1 MRKVSVIGTGMVKF
15 GKYNDVSLADIGW
28 PAVVQAMNDA
38 GLKPGDINAF
48 FCGTGLSGP
57 MPGQRVLG
65 RLGMTGI
72 PIINVENACSSGS
85 SALSLGCMAIASGQ
99 HDIVMVMGIEKLTK
113 FNGGT
118 IPLEKE
124 DWEVSNGLVMPA
136 LYAMR
141 ARRYMHDFGLTKEQL
156 ASVVVKSRRHAALN
170 PDAQLQKETTVEEVL
185 ASRMIAD
192 PFTLY
197 QCCPTGDGAAV
208 IILCAENL
216 AHRFS
221 NKPVK
226 VVASHIASGIFES
239 GPRDMTSPEITV
251 RCAKDTYEEAGIGP
265 EDIDVAEV
273 HDAFTSAE
281 LMYYEAFGFCERG
294 EAAHMLESGASSLG
308 GRIPVNPSGGLLS
321 KGHPVAV
328 TGAAQVVEVVRQLQG
343 RCGSRQVTGAKVGL
357 THATGGGISG
367 FDHGVCAI
375 HIFST

>member
-28 PAVVQAMNDA
+28 PAVLQAMNDA
-38 GLKPGDINAF
+38 GLKPGDVNAF

-216 AHRFS
+216 AHRYS
-221 NKPVK
+221 SKPVN
-226 VVASHIASGIFES
+226 VIASHVASGLFES

-343 RCGSRQVTGAKVGL
+343 RCGARQVTGAKVGL

>member
-28 PAVVQAMNDA
+28 PAVLQAMNDA

-99 HDIVMVMGIEKLTK
+99 HDVVMVMGIEKLTK

-216 AHRFS
+216 APRFS
-221 NKPVK
+221 NKPVN
-226 VVASHIASGIFES
+226 VVASHVASGLFES

-294 EAAHMLESGASSLG
+294 EAAHMLISGASSLG
-308 GRIPVNPSGGLLS
+308 GRIPINPSGGLLS

-343 RCGSRQVTGAKVGL
+343 RCGTRQVANAKVGL

-375 HIFST
+375 HIFSV

>member
-124 DWEVSNGLVMPA
+124 DWAIPGKKTSRLIM
-136 LYAMR
+136 
-141 ARRYMHDFGLTKEQL
+141 
-156 ASVVVKSRRHAALN
+156 SRRNPSLN
-170 PDAQLQKETTVEEVL
+170 SFRSSV
-185 ASRMIAD
+185 S
-192 PFTLY
+192 
-197 QCCPTGDGAAV
+197 
-208 IILCAENL
+208 
-216 AHRFS
+216 
-221 NKPVK
+221 
-226 VVASHIASGIFES
+226 ASGA
-239 GPRDMTSPEITV
+239 P
-251 RCAKDTYEEAGIGP
+251 
-265 EDIDVAEV
+265 
-273 HDAFTSAE
+273 
-281 LMYYEAFGFCERG
+281 
-294 EAAHMLESGASSLG
+294 
-308 GRIPVNPSGGLLS
+308 N
-321 KGHPVAV
+321 
-328 TGAAQVVEVVRQLQG
+328 
-343 RCGSRQVTGAKVGL
+343 
-357 THATGGGISG
+357 
-367 FDHGVCAI
+367 
-375 HIFST
+375 